1 MWTTKLKQQRMIEVK
16 HNTDMFHVKITFE
29 DTFSFAK
36 VVKNITVSGLTLKR
50 IQSHIGDV
58 VIDRF
63 DKNKGIH
70 ETLKLLSIERS

>member
-1 MWTTKLKQQRMIEVK
+1 MIEVK

-36 VVKNITVSGLTLKR
+36 TVKNTTVSGLTLK
-50 IQSHIGDV
+50 QMQTSIGKV
-58 VIDRF
+58 VIDRY
-63 DKNKGIH
+63 NKKEGIH